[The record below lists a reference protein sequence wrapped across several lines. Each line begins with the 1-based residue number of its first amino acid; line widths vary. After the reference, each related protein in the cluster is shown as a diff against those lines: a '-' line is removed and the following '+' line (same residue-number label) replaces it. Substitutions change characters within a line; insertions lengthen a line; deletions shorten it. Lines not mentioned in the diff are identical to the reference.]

1 MSWLA
6 TKEAD
11 RRLSIL
17 LLLAQDA
24 QGSANELLLQEAL
37 PSLGHDPS
45 IDAVRADLAFLAEC
59 SLITTTML
67 HDLVAA
73 RITARGEDVAAGRAS
88 VPGVK
93 KPRRGSVPPAV
104 S

>member
-1 MSWLA
+1 MSWPA
-6 TKEAD
+6 AKEAD

-37 PSLGHDPS
+37 PGLGHDPS
-45 IDAVRADLAFLAEC
+45 LDAVRADLSFLAEC
-59 SLITTTML
+59 GLVTINTL
-67 HDLVAA
+67 HDLLAA

-93 KPRRGSVPPAV
+93 KPRRGTVPPA
-104 S
+104 SG

>member
-1 MSWLA
+1 MSWAA
-6 TKEAD
+6 TKQAD

-37 PSLGHDPS
+37 PNLGHDPS
-45 IDAVRADLAFLAEC
+45 LDAVRADLAFLEEC
-59 SLITTTML
+59 GLVSLITL

-73 RITARGEDVAAGRAS
+73 RITARGEDVAAGRAT

-93 KPRRGSVPPAV
+93 KPRRGIVPPA
-104 S
+104 SG

>member
-1 MSWLA
+1 MSWQA
-6 TKEAD
+6 AKEAD

-24 QGSANELLLQEAL
+24 QGSANELLLQDAL
-37 PSLGHDPS
+37 PNLGHDPS
-45 IDAVRADLAFLAEC
+45 LDAVRADLAFLADC
-59 SLITTTML
+59 GLVTTTSL

-73 RITARGEDVAAGRAS
+73 RITARGEDVAAGRVT

-93 KPRRGSVPPAV
+93 KPRRGTVPPA
-104 S
+104 SA